1 MRISDRSFL
10 RVPLVF
16 TLALTTRA
24 AMSQPLPEPVS
35 REGVPYATGGVGVDG
50 AREFQALFERITTVA
65 RDPRDHSAWVD
76 LKVECG
82 GGD

>member
-1 MRISDRSFL
+1 MRISDRSFF
-10 RVPLVF
+10 RVPFVF
-16 TLALTTRA
+16 MLAITTCA

-35 REGVPYATGGVGVDG
+35 REGVLYATGGVGVDE
-50 AREFQALFERITTVA
+50 ARAFQALFERIATVA
-65 RDPRDHSAWVD
+65 RDPRDHSAWLD